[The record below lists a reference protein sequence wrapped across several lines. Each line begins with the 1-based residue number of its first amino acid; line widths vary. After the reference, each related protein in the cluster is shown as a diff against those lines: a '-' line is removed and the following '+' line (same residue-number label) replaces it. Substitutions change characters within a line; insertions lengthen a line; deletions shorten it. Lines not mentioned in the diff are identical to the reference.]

1 MSILIV
7 FISKFRN
14 HECRLD
20 TNLDGVL
27 ALGEGVPQ
35 LDGLVPGAGDDLP
48 VVGGEGHGHHVL
60 GMVLEPDEKRLNIY
74 NY

>member
-1 MSILIV
+1 MQILG
-7 FISKFRN
+7 N
-14 HECRLD
+14 Y

-48 VVGGEGHGHHVL
+48 VVGGEGNGHHVL
-60 GMVLEPDEKRLNIY
+60 GMVLEPQEKSLNIY